1 MSIEQPLGGSVGG
14 PANTITDRQLFDHA
28 NSDPDPAPAPS
39 QPSQSP
45 ASPDGATAAPPPST
59 RPDLQQP
66 EQPQA
71 QPGQQP
77 RTPEGKFAPKPQ
89 GQPQQQRQPEDHRVP
104 LRELLA
110 ERDARQRLEA
120 HAAELTRA
128 VMELQQRTDPNRQQ
142 SQQPPETIFDN
153 PDQYLTTRVM
163 DPLRQEGQREIMKVK
178 DGLSRA
184 QANREYTP
192 QVVNAALGVMA
203 QFRQTPQ
210 GNFVFHQI
218 MQSDH
223 PYGELV
229 EWHRQQVAY
238 SAIGRD
244 PYAWLR
250 QQQQQWLDD
259 PNAQRQMLERIR
271 AKQANGG
278 GNGAQGRPPNVQLP
292 PSLST
297 VASTASRTE
306 APGDLSSQSLWS
318 FANR

>member
-14 PANTITDRQLFDHA
+14 NANTITDRQLFDHA
-28 NSDPDPAPAPS
+28 NADPTPTPSPAPS

-45 ASPDGATAAPPPST
+45 QSTGGATGAPPPST

-66 EQPQA
+66 GQ
-71 QPGQQP
+71 QPGQP

-120 HAAELTRA
+120 HAQELTRA

-142 SQQPPETIFDN
+142 TQQQPETIFDN
-153 PDQYLTTRVM
+153 PDQYLNSRVM
-163 DPLRQEGQREIMKVK
+163 DPLRQEGQRYMAQVK
-178 DGLSRA
+178 DGLSREF
-184 QANREYTP
+184 ANTQFTA
-192 QVVNAALGVMA
+192 QVVDAALGAMA
-203 QFRQTPQ
+203 QFRHTPQ
-210 GNFVFHQI
+210 GNFVFQQI
-218 MQSDH
+218 MNSGH

-229 EWHRQQVAY
+229 KWHRQQIAY
-238 SAIGRD
+238 SAIGAD
-244 PYAWLR
+244 PQAWLTKK
-250 QQQQQWLDD
+250 QQEWLDD

-271 AKQANGG
+271 ARQANGNG
-278 GNGAQGRPPNVQLP
+278 GNGARAPNVQLP
-292 PSLST
+292 PSLSS

-306 APGDLSSQSLWS
+306 APGDLTSQSLWS